1 MENTF
6 SISMR
11 ASERPIFCTK
21 LRMQCPSVLWETG
34 QPLEGPFWMPHPAI
48 RPSLLGSSE
57 LLRIKQKDFKA
68 LCKVALSA
76 FQGQHLL
83 PVGVAGR
90 GEGAVLTVLKA
101 YFQDADVVPQHD
113 IDEKRTQSRRKE
125 SRKWQRLSPPKLNQE
140 EINNWNRL
148 ITRAEI
154 ESVIIIRKN
163 LPINK
168 SPEPDGFTGEFYQIY
183 KELI

>member
-1 MENTF
+1 
-6 SISMR
+6 
-11 ASERPIFCTK
+11 
-21 LRMQCPSVLWETG
+21 MQCPSVLWETG

-125 SRKWQRLSPPKLNQE
+125 SRKWQRLRTLYTVFSSGCTGLHSYEQCSPPKLNQE